1 MEEKDLEN
9 TPKELSVVDKSKE
22 LADIIMKENNVDK
35 VKDLTALFNLN
46 QQKKNILRILKFDGL
61 LDSIS
66 DQMEERF
73 AKRANEFSNSDLVE
87 YLKAIQQAMEKTQ
100 KNVDT
105 VSEMPPIQVNQQN
118 NVNIEINDSI
128 GSLDA
133 DEKERISDAIKAI
146 LGRMSKDDN
155 KENTIY
161 VEKND
166 SE

>member
-1 MEEKDLEN
+1 MDEKNLEN
-9 TPKELSVVDKSKE
+9 TQKELSIVDKSKE
-22 LADIIMKENNVDK
+22 LADTIMKENNVDK

-100 KNVDT
+100 KTVDL
-105 VSEMPPIQVNQQN
+105 VSETPPIQFNQQ

-146 LGRMSKDDN
+146 LGRMSKDED

-166 SE
+166 DE